1 MGAITENY
9 PIFAKTCFASRFSTW
24 ALYRAL
30 YHALATWMRC
40 TNGKNSANHGENES
54 GGGAVVKREEKC
66 TLKEDSLLAL
76 PSTSTAGIF
85 LISHFWQ
92 FAISQE
98 SVTSN
103 VPWNSTTQA
112 SAAHHGMPQT
122 CWLKAPKWMSGP
134 SVAPTSEVVSCG
146 QCVWV
151 CVWKKK
157 TVTLVLLRGLL
168 TDVALFDMQLYVIV
182 QPLIFYY

>member
-112 SAAHHGMPQT
+112 SAALTTVCPRLAGLRLLSTDGCQGLLLLPH
-122 CWLKAPKWMSGP
+122 LRLYL
-134 SVAPTSEVVSCG
+134 VVS
-146 QCVWV
+146 V
-151 CVWKKK
+151 CECAYGKKK
-157 TVTLVLLRGLL
+157 
-168 TDVALFDMQLYVIV
+168 Q
-182 QPLIFYY
+182 